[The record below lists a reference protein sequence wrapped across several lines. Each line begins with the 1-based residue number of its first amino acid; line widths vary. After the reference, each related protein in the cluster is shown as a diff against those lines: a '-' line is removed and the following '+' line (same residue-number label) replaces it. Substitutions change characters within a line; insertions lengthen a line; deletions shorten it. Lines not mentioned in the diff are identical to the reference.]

1 MAFRTACPGGCIVSE
16 IVQLNDDC
24 DEVVFKATVFDDEG
38 KVIAVGH
45 AHERAADSYIN
56 KLSMIENCETSAI
69 GRALGLCGFGVAS
82 GGLASY
88 DEMVKAGAANTK
100 PTTSDECAI
109 IKEKLNALTSSLV
122 SEGVEKKT
130 ITAKI
135 KEIAGIV
142 NYNKIT
148 DVSVLDK
155 TLKALEELKQ

>member
-1 MAFRTACPGGCIVSE
+1 MAFRTACPGGCIVPE

-38 KVIAVGH
+38 KIIAVGH

-88 DEMVKAGAANTK
+88 DEMVKSGAANVK
-100 PTTSDECAI
+100 SDGVDKCAEL
-109 IKEKLNALTSSLV
+109 KEKLNETTSSLISNGIERKV
-122 SEGVEKKT
+122 LS
-130 ITAKI
+130 AKI
-135 KEIAGIV
+135 KEVAGVV

-148 DVSVLDK
+148 DISVLNK
-155 TLKALEELKQ
+155 ILKALEELKQ

>member
-1 MAFRTACPGGCIVSE
+1 
-16 IVQLNDDC
+16 
-24 DEVVFKATVFDDEG
+24 
-38 KVIAVGH
+38 
-45 AHERAADSYIN
+45 
-56 KLSMIENCETSAI
+56 MIENCETSAI
-69 GRALGLCGFGVAS
+69 GRALGLCGFGIAS

-100 PTTSDECAI
+100 PTTSDECAT

-122 SEGVEKKT
+122 SDGVEKKT